1 MRRALGILLVLATAG
16 PLLAADKLVWLS
28 EQGQSLTPD
37 QAAALIA
44 AAPDKVHTAHLHNKA
59 VPFVVMVVLGSP
71 APAPPPTPTPTP
83 TPPDPG
89 PPVPPQPT
97 PTPAVTH
104 AHVTLVVDPDTSDPV
119 LATTIRSVTFRQALE
134 RAGHKLRVYDSKS
147 DVLDARKLRPHVQAA
162 GVPSLIV
169 QTDSGQ
175 VLLAVRCPTAEADLL
190 AAIAKATGGK

>member
-1 MRRALGILLVLATAG
+1 MKRAFAVLLVLVMAG

-44 AAPDKVHTAHLHNKA
+44 AAPDKVHTAHLHSKA

-71 APAPPPTPTPTP
+71 APTPAPTP

-89 PPVPPQPT
+89 PPVPPQ

-104 AHVTLVVDPDTSDPV
+104 AHVTLVVDPDTSDPA
-119 LATTIRSVTFRQALE
+119 LATTIRSVTFRQSLE

-190 AAIAKATGGK
+190 AAIVKATGGK